1 MGQDDNGKLF
11 SVHTPS
17 IMHGALLHAYS
28 VWAVFGFE
36 GAPLNS
42 KLV

>member
-1 MGQDDNGKLF
+1 MGQDDNEKMF

-17 IMHGALLHAYS
+17 IMHGTLLRACS
-28 VWAVFGFE
+28 VWAIFGFE
-36 GAPLNS
+36 GAPRNS